1 MKIVLDTNSLLVSVS
16 SRSPYYPIYKAL
28 RNKEYEL
35 VVTTDILLEY
45 EEIIG
50 EEMGALAAED
60 VLNFMSFASN
70 VQKITAWYLWDLIKN
85 DPDDNKF
92 SDAAIAAN
100 ADFLVSDDRHFR
112 VLKKIPFPKLVVI
125 RTVDFLKIIAE
136 GEHLNR

>member
-1 MKIVLDTNSLLVSVS
+1 MKIVLDTNTLLVSVS

-50 EEMGALAAED
+50 DEMGAMAAED
-60 VLNFMSFASN
+60 VLNFISFATN
-70 VQKITAWYLWDLIKN
+70 VQKITVWYLWGLIKN

-100 ADFLVSDDRHFR
+100 VDFLVSDDRHFR
-112 VLKKIPFPKLVVI
+112 ILKKIPFPKLTVI
-125 RTVDFLKIIAE
+125 RTNEFLKMIE
-136 GEHLNR
+136 GGKHFNH